1 MQKRLSAA
9 EDLAKNWHKLYR
21 QRCDEAGNAKSASRK
36 VEEAESGQPRPDSQF
51 RRLRA
56 LILKELHSDHAPAGS
71 VDRAIRAEI
80 FKVMGPKIEAI
91 TSGV

>member
-1 MQKRLSAA
+1 
-9 EDLAKNWHKLYR
+9 
-21 QRCDEAGNAKSASRK
+21 
-36 VEEAESGQPRPDSQF
+36 
-51 RRLRA
+51 
-56 LILKELHSDHAPAGS
+56 LHSDHAPAGS